1 MKYITYI
8 YIITYK
14 CKMKLVTVLKYILLK
29 EQTVLDEVI
38 DQDEVITPSSN
49 PTEVTNLKS
58 FHAMLSHL
66 F

>member
-1 MKYITYI
+1 
-8 YIITYK
+8 
-14 CKMKLVTVLKYILLK
+14 MKLFTVLKYTLSK
-29 EQTVLDEVI
+29 EQTVLDDVI